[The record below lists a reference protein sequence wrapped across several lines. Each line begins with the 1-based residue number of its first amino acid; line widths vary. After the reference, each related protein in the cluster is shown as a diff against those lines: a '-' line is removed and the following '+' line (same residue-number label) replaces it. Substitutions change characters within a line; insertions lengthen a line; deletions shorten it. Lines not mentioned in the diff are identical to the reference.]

1 MEVCVQQYMQYKLL
15 MSKSNQDH
23 IVAGLFKIAWS
34 FPFIFAGPAL
44 FIGKG
49 TSGAWYWTA
58 LSILLMLSGITL
70 VVLGLRQI
78 LRGFFGD

>member
-1 MEVCVQQYMQYKLL
+1 M
-15 MSKSNQDH
+15 
-23 IVAGLFKIAWS
+23 AWS

-58 LSILLMLSGITL
+58 LSMVLMLSGISL

>member
-1 MEVCVQQYMQYKLL
+1 
-15 MSKSNQDH
+15 MSKSDQDH
-23 IVAGLFKIAWS
+23 IVAGLLKLAWS

-49 TSGAWYWTA
+49 TSGAWYWTV
-58 LSILLMLSGITL
+58 LSLILMLSGICLIT
-70 VVLGLRQI
+70 LGLRQI

>member
-15 MSKSNQDH
+15 MSKSNQDL
-23 IVAGLFKIAWS
+23 IVAGLFKLAWS

-58 LSILLMLSGITL
+58 LSILLMLSGAIL

>member
-23 IVAGLFKIAWS
+23 IVAGLFKLAWS

-58 LSILLMLSGITL
+58 LMLSGALL

>member
-1 MEVCVQQYMQYKLL
+1 MEVFGQPYMQYNLL
-15 MSKSNQDH
+15 MSKSNQDY
-23 IVAGLFKIAWS
+23 IVAGLFKMAWS

-49 TSGAWYWTA
+49 TSGALYWTA
-58 LSILLMLSGITL
+58 FSILLMLSGITL

>member
-1 MEVCVQQYMQYKLL
+1 MQQYMKYNLL
-15 MSKSNQDH
+15 MSKSNQDN
-23 IVAGLFKIAWS
+23 IVAGLFKLAWS

-49 TSGAWYWTA
+49 TSGAFYWTA
-58 LSILLMLSGITL
+58 LSVLLMLSGITL